1 MKLKDLLEEAV
12 KQANNLN
19 SGESFMVKE
28 LFRGFEWNRI
38 DRGLRMN
45 LGRAFLFEIEKDLT
59 LNIDKLKKNSAN
71 QQIYI
76 KK

>member
-1 MKLKDLLEEAV
+1 MELKDLLNEAL
-12 KQANNLN
+12 KQTKKLN

-28 LFRGFEWNRI
+28 LFRGIEWNRL
-38 DRGLRMN
+38 DKGLRMN
-45 LGRAFLFEIEKDLT
+45 LGRAFLFEIEKKTSLKVE
-59 LNIDKLKKNSAN
+59 KLKKNAAN